1 MNDLILYAILALM
14 GISIAYLIVQVRQ
27 PVEIRGERSTRKP
40 KDDFLEDI
48 GEIGDILKE
57 LKPEI
62 VKGLKL
68 KEDQEKSLTNW
79 INTID
84 KTLKSKLVKWALR
97 KFAV

>member
-14 GISIAYLIVQVRQ
+14 GIAIAYLIIQVKQ
-27 PVEIRGERSTRKP
+27 PVEIRGERRQSKP
-40 KDDFLEDI
+40 KEDFVEDI

-57 LKPEI
+57 LEPEI

-68 KEDQEKSLTNW
+68 KEEQQKSLKNW

-84 KTLKSKLVKWALR
+84 KTLKSKLVKWAIR
-97 KFAV
+97 KFQ

>member
-14 GISIAYLIVQVRQ
+14 GIAIAYLIVQVKQ
-27 PVEIRGERSTRKP
+27 PVEIRGERGTRKP
-40 KDDFLEDI
+40 KEDFVEDI
-48 GEIGDILKE
+48 GEIGDILQE

-62 VKGLKL
+62 VKNLKL

-84 KTLKSKLVKWALR
+84 KTLKSKLVKWAIR
-97 KFAV
+97 KIS